1 MEQNKPIGVSVIV
14 CNYNAYLSSILLT
27 MSSCLFQKECPF
39 EIVYCDD
46 GSKNNYEKEIKDFFK
61 RNNFQDY
68 VLECSKENHGTLI
81 NLTNGLRVSKYRYCK
96 TIGCGDLF
104 YDELSLKRVIDAFE
118 KHRSDV
124 VITNSCYFFDD
135 GENIK
140 SFNARNPIDI
150 KCYLDKS
157 YKPETI
163 KKRLL
168 LNQDLI
174 LGASVYADTKY
185 LLDLYEK
192 FIGKIKY
199 TEDALLVYAALFDA
213 KIIYVEDYC
222 VYYEYGTGISTSGQS
237 EFQKIIQKECESL
250 YDYMSTLDI
259 DKRYKK
265 YLNYRKKIRNSHG
278 LKAALLKLFLTPSQ
292 LMIKFK
298 SKHVKKEKPQFDFY
312 KKCKESH

>member
-1 MEQNKPIGVSVIV
+1 M
-14 CNYNAYLSSILLT
+14 
-27 MSSCLFQKECPF
+27 
-39 EIVYCDD
+39 
-46 GSKNNYEKEIKDFFK
+46 
-61 RNNFQDY
+61 
-68 VLECSKENHGTLI
+68 
-81 NLTNGLRVSKYRYCK
+81 
-96 TIGCGDLF
+96 
-104 YDELSLKRVIDAFE
+104 
-118 KHRSDV
+118 
-124 VITNSCYFFDD
+124 
-135 GENIK
+135 
-140 SFNARNPIDI
+140 
-150 KCYLDKS
+150 
-157 YKPETI
+157 
-163 KKRLL
+163 
-168 LNQDLI
+168 
-174 LGASVYADTKY
+174 
-185 LLDLYEK
+185 
-192 FIGKIKY
+192 
-199 TEDALLVYAALFDA
+199 YAALFDA